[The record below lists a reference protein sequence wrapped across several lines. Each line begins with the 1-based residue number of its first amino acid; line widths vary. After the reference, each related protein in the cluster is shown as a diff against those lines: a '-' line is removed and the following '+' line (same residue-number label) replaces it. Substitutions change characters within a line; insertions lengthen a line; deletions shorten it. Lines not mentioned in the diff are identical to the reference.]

1 MIKTLLSTFLAII
14 IGILALLGY
23 LTWSYHYDV
32 SAVRTSFASDIW
44 QDNTNIYADS
54 NDPGCI
60 RGGMA
65 IDLVETKLLR
75 GKTISEVT
83 YLLGD
88 PIEASDQ
95 ALHYELGQCSGFGW
109 YNTLLS
115 VSVNN
120 NGEVSRASIVWD
132 TP

>member
-1 MIKTLLSTFLAII
+1 MIKTLLSTLLAMI
-14 IGILALLGY
+14 IGVLALLGY

-44 QDNTNIYADS
+44 QDNANIYADS

-65 IDLVETKLLR
+65 I
-75 GKTISEVT
+75 
-83 YLLGD
+83 
-88 PIEASDQ
+88 EATDQ

-120 NGEVSRASIVWD
+120 KGEVSTASIVWD